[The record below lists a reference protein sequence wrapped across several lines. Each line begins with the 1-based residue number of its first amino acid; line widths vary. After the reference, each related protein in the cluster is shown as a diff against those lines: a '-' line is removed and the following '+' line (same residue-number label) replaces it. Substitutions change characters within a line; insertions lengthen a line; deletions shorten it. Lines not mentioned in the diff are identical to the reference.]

1 MGHNCLHVRFFLLD
15 LDSDLDLRSVDLDL
29 DLDLP
34 SLKRTWTWTLLLL
47 DLLQVWIALFT
58 CVLNEDEFN
67 SGILARKAVIVNDV
81 YFCLIMVVPEIGR
94 LNEFIFTVIL
104 RYIAQILGSIP
115 SFLAIVN
122 LLADAL
128 N

>member
-1 MGHNCLHVRFFLLD
+1 MRMNLIDG
-15 LDSDLDLRSVDLDL
+15 
-29 DLDLP
+29 
-34 SLKRTWTWTLLLL
+34 
-47 DLLQVWIALFT
+47 Q
-58 CVLNEDEFN
+58 
-67 SGILARKAVIVNDV
+67 GIVARKAVIVSDL
-81 YFCLIMVVPEIGR
+81 FDLGFTRVVPEIGR

>member
-15 LDSDLDLRSVDLDL
+15 LDLRSVDL

-81 YFCLIMVVPEIGR
+81 YFCLIWVSPGLSR
-94 LNEFIFTVIL
+94 K
-104 RYIAQILGSIP
+104 
-115 SFLAIVN
+115 
-122 LLADAL
+122 
-128 N
+128 